1 MFDASIRYAAPMR
14 GVALCALLAALVAA
28 APARA
33 DETLTREEQARRHFS
48 LGQQRYA
55 EQRFADALAEFEL
68 GYALSP
74 RPDFLINFA
83 QVYRRLGQHERALT
97 ECERYLATSP
107 PPEIADQ
114 TRRLMAVIREEQ
126 ARKAV
131 RPPPPPE
138 AKPVVVAP
146 PPLPAPPPPAPPP
159 PPPPPKKSRAWIWGV
174 VIGSLAVAGAAV
186 GIGVAVSYPTV
197 TFPGEP
203 LGQVSFK

>member
-1 MFDASIRYAAPMR
+1 MR
-14 GVALCALLAALVAA
+14 LAVLCLLVLV

-48 LGQQRYA
+48 LGQMRYA
-55 EQRFADALAEFEL
+55 EQRYKDALAEFEL

-83 QVYRRLGQHERALT
+83 QVYRKLGQHERALT

-126 ARKAV
+126 ARQSIKP
-131 RPPPPPE
+131 RPTPPPE
-138 AKPVVVAP
+138 PVVPPVVQSPPQAP
-146 PPLPAPPPPAPPP
+146 PPTPA
-159 PPPPPKKSRAWIWGV
+159 KKSRAWIWGV
-174 VIGSLAVAGAAV
+174 VLGSVAVAGAAV
-186 GIGVAVSYPTV
+186 GIGVAVAFPTV
-197 TFPGEP
+197 TYPSEP
-203 LGQVSFK
+203 LGQVSFR